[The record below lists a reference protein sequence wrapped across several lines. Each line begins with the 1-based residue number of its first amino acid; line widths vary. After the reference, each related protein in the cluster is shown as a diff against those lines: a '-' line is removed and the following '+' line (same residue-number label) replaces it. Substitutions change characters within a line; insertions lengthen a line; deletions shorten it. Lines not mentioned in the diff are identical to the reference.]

1 MNYNKIC
8 IGITIATGYTF
19 LLLTVMLEAVFNMWK
34 SMQPIYGYIV
44 LSVIIVTMYL
54 AVIPIDIDGW
64 LKYIIEDI
72 PMLATIIFSVLIIEE
87 MKIQFEPNSTLS
99 AMSGFVG
106 VLLMSAYFVYMGKEN
121 IITKMKG
128 GR

>member
-106 VLLMSAYFVYMGKEN
+106 VSLMSAYFVYMLT
-121 IITKMKG
+121 I
-128 GR
+128 